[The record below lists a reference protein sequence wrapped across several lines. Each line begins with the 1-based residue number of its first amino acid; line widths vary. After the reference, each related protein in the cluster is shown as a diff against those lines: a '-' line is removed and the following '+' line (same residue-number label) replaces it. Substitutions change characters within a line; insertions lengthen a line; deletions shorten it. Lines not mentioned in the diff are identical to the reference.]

1 MKYMIK
7 RLYKGDIEPMFDF
20 SDSITSTLEAAAI
33 WLDDNDLINI
43 EVWDGDKLVLDW
55 EKEQGNLL
63 F

>member
-20 SDSITSTLEAAAI
+20 SEFIGPTLEAVAI
-33 WLDDNDLINI
+33 WLNDDDLINI

-55 EKEQGNLL
+55 EKE
-63 F
+63 